1 MNNSTIA
8 LDFSF
13 LGNNHQKLDINKN
26 LSLRSEATVVE
37 NRFKS
42 NTLQNFLIKNVLN
55 NINTGIYE
63 ISHIPNITPI
73 NILLQNLDVTRTI
86 WISCH
91 KQPVHLDPRLEHYTV
106 RTIYELLYLLTKL
119 KNRDMTKNIVVITH
133 LSHIINNHL
142 FDLIKHNNSSKTKV
156 SINDYKCKFLVSVF
170 SKLSILFDKTILIN
184 NFMNA
189 KNSDH
194 DSYILKSELENG
206 IVGKGVLDQVWKRM
220 IYLKISIY
228 NTVTSLYAMKVVVE
242 HGANAGVKR
251 IHTLYQYPE
260 DKPKRD
266 MSMMDVS
273 VDLERKDTSVTSN
286 EYTEFRAL
294 SIEDNVSHSSDDSDD
309 MVDDSQY

>member
-26 LSLRSEATVVE
+26 VSIQSEATVVE

-63 ISHIPNITPI
+63 ISHIPNISPV
-73 NILLQNLDVTRTI
+73 NILLQNLDVNRTI

-91 KQPVHLDPRLEHYTV
+91 KQPVHLDPKFEHYTV
-106 RTIYELLYLLTKL
+106 RTIYELLYLLKNL
-119 KNRDMTKNIVVITH
+119 QNRDMTKSILVITH

-142 FDLIKHNNSSKTKV
+142 FELIKHNNTSKTKV

-194 DSYILKSELENG
+194 DSYLLKSELENG
-206 IVGKGVLDQVWKRM
+206 IVGKGGLDQVWKRM
-220 IYLKISIY
+220 IYLKI
-228 NTVTSLYAMKVVVE
+228 
-242 HGANAGVKR
+242 R
-251 IHTLYQYPE
+251 I
-260 DKPKRD
+260 
-266 MSMMDVS
+266 
-273 VDLERKDTSVTSN
+273 
-286 EYTEFRAL
+286 
-294 SIEDNVSHSSDDSDD
+294 
-309 MVDDSQY
+309 